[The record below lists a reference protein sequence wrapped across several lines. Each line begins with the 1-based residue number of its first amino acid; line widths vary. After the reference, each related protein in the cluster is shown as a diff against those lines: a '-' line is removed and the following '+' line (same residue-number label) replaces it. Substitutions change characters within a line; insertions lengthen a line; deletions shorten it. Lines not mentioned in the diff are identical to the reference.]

1 MKTNN
6 TLYRSSW
13 RIWITKRLLTVTPMN
28 CTGGN
33 RWRRHDSCLPA
44 SRSRPSRWMR
54 AKKWPE
60 RDNATCKN
68 NTPIKRWIKGVF
80 VDSLLS
86 PVFLLTDGITLT
98 GGLCVRNYIT
108 RWICLIPPP
117 ADAYWRARRP
127 ITRLLRGGP
136 VGPAAWFLPSCLRF
150 HHAFEMLM
158 PWRDLKD
165 SNKQLSMKSYLM
177 LGAWNKVCG

>member
-117 ADAYWRARRP
+117 RTRTDVRGDQSPGCFVAAQLDRLRGFCHHVSGS
-127 ITRLLRGGP
+127 ITRLR
-136 VGPAAWFLPSCLRF
+136 C
-150 HHAFEMLM
+150 
-158 PWRDLKD
+158 
-165 SNKQLSMKSYLM
+165 
-177 LGAWNKVCG
+177 